1 MGETALLV
9 RLDQED
15 KNKAMKELWRAMDG
29 DITQLQTDICDQNDL
44 NNVQQNKITHLEK
57 LVEDLLH
64 RVGTAEEKINKEE
77 AITTRSYRA
86 KLALGPITTIEQLK

>member
-1 MGETALLV
+1 MGETAILV

-15 KNKAMKELWRAMDG
+15 KYKAMKELWRAMDG

-44 NNVQQNKITHLEK
+44 NNVQQNKISHLEK

-64 RVGTAEEKINKEE
+64 RVGTAEEKTNKEE

-86 KLALGPITTIEQLK
+86 KLALGPITTIKQLK

>member
-1 MGETALLV
+1 MGETAILV

-44 NNVQQNKITHLEK
+44 NNVQ
-57 LVEDLLH
+57 
-64 RVGTAEEKINKEE
+64 
-77 AITTRSYRA
+77 
-86 KLALGPITTIEQLK
+86 

>member
-1 MGETALLV
+1 MVQTAGNALEKKVSEMGETAILV

-44 NNVQQNKITHLEK
+44 NNVQ
-57 LVEDLLH
+57 
-64 RVGTAEEKINKEE
+64 
-77 AITTRSYRA
+77 
-86 KLALGPITTIEQLK
+86 